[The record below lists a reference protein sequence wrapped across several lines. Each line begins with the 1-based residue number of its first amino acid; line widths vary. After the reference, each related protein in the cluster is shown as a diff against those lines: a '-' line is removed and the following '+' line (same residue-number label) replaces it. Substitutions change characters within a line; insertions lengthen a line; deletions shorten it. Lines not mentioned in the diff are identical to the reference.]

1 MKYKCSQNVGYSVVL
16 ISISVIICIIMVIN
30 KSIESLQSMEDTD
43 IDTSTDAKMDTI
55 PKAGLNPVD
64 KPIGSLHMIETN
76 MMYMNNKIN
85 ELQEKYKSIDV
96 KVTAMR
102 SDMSKVT
109 QNTSE
114 ANKLVGGA
122 PIKID
127 TRV

>member
-1 MKYKCSQNVGYSVVL
+1 
-16 ISISVIICIIMVIN
+16 MVFN
-30 KSIESLQSMEDTD
+30 KSIEPLQSMDDTD
-43 IDTSTDAKMDTI
+43 IDTSDAKPDTST
-55 PKAGLNPVD
+55 KTELASVD
-64 KPIGSLHMIETN
+64 KPISSMHTIETN

-85 ELQEKYKSIDV
+85 ELQEKYKSMDV
-96 KVTAMR
+96 KITAIR

-114 ANKLVGGA
+114 ANKLVGSA

>member
-1 MKYKCSQNVGYSVVL
+1 
-16 ISISVIICIIMVIN
+16 MVIN

>member
-1 MKYKCSQNVGYSVVL
+1 MKYKCSKNVGYGVVL
-16 ISISVIICIIMVIN
+16 LSISFIICMIMVFN
-30 KSIESLQSMEDTD
+30 KSIEPLQSMDDTD
-43 IDTSTDAKMDTI
+43 IDTSDAKPDTST
-55 PKAGLNPVD
+55 KTELAPVD
-64 KPIGSLHMIETN
+64 KPISSMHTIETN

-85 ELQEKYKSIDV
+85 ELQEKYKSMDV
-96 KVTAMR
+96 KITAIR

-114 ANKLVGGA
+114 ANKLVGSA